1 MFGWLRRG
9 LAGKD
14 CARVE
19 TLKAG
24 LKAPSFTLQA
34 IDGKNFSLAEALA
47 KGPVVLAFF
56 KKSCPV
62 CQYAF
67 PLYERLYAAYG
78 NRGVTL
84 AGVSQNLKKETEAF
98 AQKFGVTFP
107 VLLDDTSTYPVSNAY
122 GLTNVPTVF
131 WISQDGKI
139 EISSVGWSRKDFE
152 AMGEKMAVAGKM
164 PPAQLIQAKEQI
176 ADFRFG

>member
-1 MFGWLRRG
+1 M
-9 LAGKD
+9 
-14 CARVE
+14 E

-24 LKAPSFTLQA
+24 VKAPSFSLSA
-34 IDGKNFSLAEALA
+34 IDGKTFSLQEALA

-67 PLYERLYAAYG
+67 PLYERLYKAYG

-84 AGVSQNLKKETEAF
+84 AGVSQNPKKETEAF
-98 AQKFGVTFP
+98 AQSFGVTFP

-122 GLTNVPTVF
+122 RLTNVPTVF
-131 WISQDGKI
+131 WISQDGRI

-164 PPAQLIQAKEQI
+164 PPARLIQTQEKI
-176 ADFRFG
+176 DDFRFG

>member
-1 MFGWLRRG
+1 M
-9 LAGKD
+9 
-14 CARVE
+14 E

-24 LKAPSFTLQA
+24 VKAPLFTLPA
-34 IDGKNFSLAEALA
+34 TDGTSFSLGEALA
-47 KGPVVLAFF
+47 RGPVMLAFF

-67 PLYERLYAAYG
+67 PLYERLYKAYG

-84 AGVSQNLKKETEAF
+84 VGVSQNPKKETEAF
-98 AQKFGVTFP
+98 AQSFGVTFP

-164 PPAQLIQAKEQI
+164 PSARLIQAQEKI
-176 ADFRFG
+176 DDFRFG

>member
-1 MFGWLRRG
+1 M
-9 LAGKD
+9 
-14 CARVE
+14 E
-19 TLKAG
+19 TLKSG
-24 LKAPSFTLQA
+24 VKAPSFSLPA
-34 IDGKNFSLAEALA
+34 IDGKIFSLQEALA
-47 KGPVVLAFF
+47 KGPVALAFF
-56 KKSCPV
+56 KRSCPV

-84 AGVSQNLKKETEAF
+84 VGISQNPKKETEAF
-98 AQKFGVTFP
+98 TQSFGVTFP

-131 WISQDGKI
+131 WISQNGKI

-164 PPAQLIQAKEQI
+164 PPARLIQAQEQI

>member
-1 MFGWLRRG
+1 MFGWLRG
-9 LAGKD
+9 GK
-14 CARVE
+14 AEGKPME

-24 LKAPSFTLQA
+24 AKAPPFTLPA
-34 IDGKNFSLAEALA
+34 TDGSSFSLQESLA
-47 KGPVVLAFF
+47 GGPVVLAFF

-67 PLYERLYAAYG
+67 PLYQRLFQAYG

-84 AGVSQNLKKETEAF
+84 VGVSQNSKKDTEAF
-98 AQKFGVTFP
+98 ATSYGVTFP
-107 VLLDDTSTYPVSNAY
+107 ILLDDTDTYRVSNAY

-131 WISQDGKI
+131 CIGTNGKI

-152 AMGEKMAVAGKM
+152 LVSAKMAEAGKI
-164 PPAQLIQAKEQI
+164 PPVLLIQPQEKI

>member
-1 MFGWLRRG
+1 M
-9 LAGKD
+9 
-14 CARVE
+14 E

-24 LKAPSFTLQA
+24 AKAPSFSLPA
-34 IDGKNFSLAEALA
+34 IDGKTFSLQEALA
-47 KGPVVLAFF
+47 QGSVVLAFF

-67 PLYERLYAAYG
+67 PLYERLYKAYG

-84 AGVSQNLKKETEAF
+84 AGVSQNSKKETEAF
-98 AQKFGVTFP
+98 AQSFGVTFP
-107 VLLDDTSTYPVSNAY
+107 LLLDDTSTYPVSNAY

-131 WISQDGKI
+131 WISQDCKI

-152 AMGEKMAVAGKM
+152 AMSEKMAVAGKM
-164 PPAQLIQAKEQI
+164 PPARLIQTQEKI
-176 ADFRFG
+176 DDFRFG

>member
-1 MFGWLRRG
+1 M
-9 LAGKD
+9 
-14 CARVE
+14 E

-24 LKAPSFTLQA
+24 TKAPQFTLPA
-34 IDGKNFSLAEALA
+34 TDGSSFSLQDVLA
-47 KGPVVLAFF
+47 RGPVVLAFF

-67 PLYERLYAAYG
+67 PLYQRLFRAYG

-84 AGVSQNLKKETEAF
+84 VGVSQNSKKDTEAF
-98 AQKFGVTFP
+98 AKNFGVMFP
-107 VLLDDTSTYPVSNAY
+107 ILLDDTSTYPVSNTY
-122 GLTNVPTVF
+122 GLTNVPSVF
-131 WISQDGKI
+131 WIAENGKI

-152 AMGEKMAVAGKM
+152 AIGEKMAMAGKM
-164 PPAQLIQAKEQI
+164 PPALLIQPQEQI